1 MHPPRRLPRPR
12 LAAVFMIAACSSL
25 LHVVATVRGEEA
37 GLRIRF
43 GLTDEAPTDWS
54 GTVDVEPGRVTH
66 IGGWRF
72 AKGDSIDGTKGW
84 TTRTRPLEQRGRGNN
99 QRKAAQRAAG
109 RAAPARPPADNG
121 VVVSLADVTAASR
134 VTLRTP
140 RGDVTVSLGDLTYG
154 GVTPLLDGAIEVERA
169 AAAAPLT
176 ENRTDDDYPAVA
188 VAADGTTHVA
198 YVEFTHGDRSPF
210 RGLESPEA
218 PAGNAGRGWKAV
230 PGDMQFLA
238 APVGGDRVLLR
249 SGGPGGWG
257 EPVAITAGGCD
268 IYRCGL
274 TIDGSGTV
282 WVVWSQNTGYPGP
295 VPNFEILARPVV
307 DGKPGAEVKLSDD
320 PGSDVHPVPAT
331 AADGRVW
338 CVWQGVRDGVFR
350 ILARQRAADGGWSP
364 EQVVSTQSRNC
375 WTPAV
380 VAAPQGGVTIAW
392 DTYEK
397 GDYDVWMRDASADGV
412 LAPPRAVADTA
423 DYEARPS
430 LTYDAAGALW
440 IAYEMGSPSWGKD
453 SGPYDNGGNPLYK
466 GRQIGLVVRKDGAW
480 MQPAASHL
488 AALPH
493 PAARRGVRNE
503 RVPPVEAGGESPEQE
518 RSAEAQRNLAYN
530 NVARIAADRAGNVW
544 LLCRSR
550 QNDFRFPLMGSLW
563 LSWAAVWDGRTW
575 TGPILLPNSDN
586 LLYNTPGVASLPGGG
601 IVVAHSSDHRQDRFG
616 LLDERQRVPGSADD
630 AFDNDV
636 FVTWLA
642 PPAAPAGTG
651 PAAAPGLVPA
661 VHPPSGATAPA
672 AATLAERADVDR
684 CRGQRIEVN
693 GRTLRLIRGEY
704 HRHTEI
710 SGDGGNDGPLEDMWR
725 YALDVAQMDW
735 LGSGDHDNGAGRE
748 YTWWLTQKTTD
759 AFRIAG
765 RFEPPFSYERS
776 VAYPEGHRNVMF
788 AQRGVR
794 TLPRLPKLGRDAEGS
809 APDTR
814 MLYRYL
820 HHFEG
825 VCAAHTSAT
834 GMGTDW
840 RDNDPVVE
848 PMVEIYQGDRQNYER
863 PGAPRCPTADYS
875 IGGWEPQGFVNLA
888 LLKGYKLAFQCSS
901 DHLSTHI
908 SYANVYAE
916 DLSRAGLLA
925 AIRERHIYGSTDNIV
940 AEFTARSD
948 GRDFMLGDAFTTA
961 AAPSLRIRLR
971 GTAPWAKVTLVKD
984 DVEIPL
990 DCAATPEFEQVWTD
1004 PAPVAGRESYYYVRG
1019 EQADGELVWVSPM
1032 WIRFAPAQET
1042 P

>member
-1 MHPPRRLPRPR
+1 MHPCRRDVRRRL
-12 LAAVFMIAACSSL
+12 VG
-25 LHVVATVRGEEA
+25 HVVLLCCAGAASATARAEEA

-43 GLTDEAPTDWS
+43 GLTDDAPADWS
-54 GTVDVEPGRVTH
+54 GTVEVEPGRVTH

-72 AKGDSIDGTKGW
+72 AKGDSIDGTRGW

-99 QRKAAQRAAG
+99 QRKAAARAAD
-109 RAAPARPPADNG
+109 RAADAARPPADNG
-121 VVVSLADVTAASR
+121 VVVSFADVTDASR
-134 VTLRTP
+134 VTVRTP
-140 RGDVTVSLGDLTYG
+140 RGSFTLALGEVAYG
-154 GVTPLLDGAIEVERA
+154 GVTSLLDGAVEVERA
-169 AAAAPLT
+169 AAAAALT
-176 ENRTDDDYPAVA
+176 DTRTDDDYPAVA
-188 VAADGTTHVA
+188 VAADGTTYVA
-198 YVEFTHGDRSPF
+198 YVEFTHGDRSAF
-210 RGLESPEA
+210 RGLESPDA

-230 PGDMQFLA
+230 PGDLAFLA
-238 APVGGDRVLLR
+238 APAGGDRVLLR
-249 SGGPGGWG
+249 AGGPGGWG
-257 EPVAITAGGCD
+257 EPVAITAGGGD
-268 IYRCGL
+268 IYKCAVA
-274 TIDGSGTV
+274 IDGRGTP
-282 WVVWSQNTGYPGP
+282 WVVWAQNTGYPGP
-295 VPNFEILARPVV
+295 EANFEILARPVV
-307 DGKPGAEVKLSDD
+307 DGKPGAETRLSAD
-320 PGSDVHPVPAT
+320 PGSDVNPTVAT

-350 ILARQRAADGGWSP
+350 ILARHQSADGGWSP

-380 VAAPQGGVTIAW
+380 VAAPTGGVAIAW

-397 GDYDVWMRDASADGV
+397 GDYDVWMREASADGV
-412 LAPPRAVADTA
+412 LAAALPVADTV

-430 LTYDAAGALW
+430 LTFDAAGGLW

-466 GRQIGLVVRKDGAW
+466 GRQIGLVVRKDGGW

-503 RVPPVEAGGESPEQE
+503 RVPPMEADGESPAQA
-518 RSAEAQRNLAYN
+518 RAAEEQRNLAYN

-550 QNDFRFPLMGSLW
+550 QNDFRFPLIGSLW
-563 LSWAAVWDGRTW
+563 LSWAAVWDGRSW
-575 TGPILLPNSDN
+575 TGPMLLPNSDN
-586 LLYNTPGVASLPGGG
+586 LLSNMPGVAPLPGGG
-601 IVVAHSSDHRQDRFG
+601 IVVAHASDHRQDRFG
-616 LLDERQRVPGSADD
+616 ILDDRQRVPGGAED

-636 FVTWLA
+636 FVTWLR
-642 PPAAPAGTG
+642 PPAARAD
-651 PAAAPGLVPA
+651 AAAAGLVPA
-661 VHPPSGATAPA
+661 AHPPRGAMEPA
-672 AATLAERADVDR
+672 AATVTERSHVDR
-684 CRGQRIEVN
+684 CRGQRITVD

-759 AFRIAG
+759 AFRIPG

-794 TLPRLPKLGRDAEGS
+794 PLPRLPKLGRDAAGS

-820 HHFEG
+820 HHFRG
-825 VCAAHTSAT
+825 LCAAHTSAT

-863 PGAPRCPTADYS
+863 PGAPRCPTAEYS
-875 IGGWEPQGFVNLA
+875 IGGWEPLGFVNLA

-916 DLSRAGLLA
+916 ELSREGLLA
-925 AIRERHIYGSTDNIV
+925 AIRARHIYGSTDNIV

-948 GRDFMLGDAFTTA
+948 GREYMLGDAFTTA

-990 DCAATPEFEQVWTD
+990 ECGASPEFDQVWTD
-1004 PAPVAGRESYYYVRG
+1004 PGPVAGRESYYYVRG

-1032 WIRFAPAQET
+1032 WIMFSPGKSAP
-1042 P
+1042 